1 MHVNYEYPKQ
11 VTLYLSME
19 RGDKDSI
26 FFILIEAA
34 EQKTMIGINRKRMTE
49 TLKK

>member
-19 RGDKDSI
+19 RGDKDNI
-26 FFILIEAA
+26 FFILIVATKQEI
-34 EQKTMIGINRKRMTE
+34 MIGINRKRMTE